1 MTNIDAHLTAADRA
15 IEEGLPLTA
24 IEHLR
29 EAVSAAPADERL
41 WIRLAD
47 TQMGECQWS
56 DAIASLEE
64 AIKIAPELAVAHSS
78 LATCC
83 LELGDLDRA
92 RHALETSLDVE
103 PAAHRYSM
111 LGVVHRR
118 RGDDE
123 QAENAFRSA
132 IELDAD
138 CEEALYN
145 LGVLLREK
153 GELEEAVELLRRA
166 IESDP
171 KFAAAH
177 AELGF
182 ALRSQDKNDDAEA
195 AYRESLRLSEAQP
208 WALCYLGELLQFKG
222 DPSAAEAHFLK
233 AIDADERFAL
243 AHRLLRN
250 LYLDLE
256 RWDDARRHARLAEDV
271 ERGEAS

>member
-1 MTNIDAHLTAADRA
+1 MADIDAHLTAADRA
-15 IEEGLPLTA
+15 IDEGLPLTA

-29 EAVSAAPADERL
+29 EAALAAPGDERL

-47 TQMGECQWS
+47 TQMAEAQWA
-56 DAIASLEE
+56 DAIPSLEE
-64 AIKIAPELAVAHSS
+64 AINIAPELAVAHSS

-92 RHALETSLDVE
+92 RHALEASLDIE

-118 RGDDE
+118 RGDDDE
-123 QAENAFRSA
+123 AEKAFREA
-132 IELDAD
+132 IEADAN

-153 GELEEAVELLRRA
+153 GALDEAVERLRRA
-166 IESDP
+166 TGADP
-171 KFAAAH
+171 QFAAAH

-182 ALRSQDKNDDAEA
+182 ALRSQDKNDEAEA
-195 AYRESLRLSEAQP
+195 AYRESLRLSERQP

-222 DPSAAEAHFLK
+222 DASAAEAHFLK
-233 AIDADERFAL
+233 AVEANSRFAL

-250 LYLDLE
+250 LYLDQQ
-256 RWDDARRHARLAEDV
+256 RWDDARRHARLAEDI
-271 ERGEAS
+271 ERE